1 MDGVALMRI
10 IEENKPW
17 MSIVT
22 LYDLTVKFLVLPK
35 LLQLLIIKVT
45 LMIIL

>member
-1 MDGVALMRI
+1 MRI
-10 IEENKPW
+10 IKENKQW
-17 MSIVT
+17 MSTAT

-35 LLQLLIIKVT
+35 LLQLLIIKAT